1 MTLRMAFTLGAL
13 LVTIAGC
20 TSSGRSDAGP
30 HYPQNPDHSRLVAA
44 ARLEPCPSTSGSAV
58 SGGLPDVTLPCLGNG
73 PKVRLAALRGTPTV
87 VNLWGSWC
95 GPCQKETPY
104 LQQAHARLGAKVR
117 FLGVDTEDQPDS
129 ALDFAAHVRPP
140 MRYPSVVD
148 DNKAVLLGVHG
159 PTGVP
164 MTLFVRADGTV
175 AATHPG
181 EYHSV
186 ADVLADIRR
195 YFGVQG

>member
-1 MTLRMAFTLGAL
+1 MTVRMALTVGAF
-13 LVTIAGC
+13 LVVAAGC

-30 HYPQNPDHSRLVAA
+30 HYPANPDHTRLVAA
-44 ARLEPCPSTSGSAV
+44 ARLEPCPSTAGPAV

-73 PKVRLAALRGTPTV
+73 PKVHLAALTGTPTV

-104 LQQAHARLGAKVR
+104 LQQAHTRLGAKVR

-175 AATHPG
+175 ASTHPG
-181 EYHSV
+181 EYRSV
-186 ADVLADIRR
+186 ADVLADVRK
-195 YFGVQG
+195 YFGVQP